1 MEIRRVGSQPS
12 SQGSSDNFTGTV
24 RRDPILTAKSP
35 SRLATGYVTFEPGA
49 RTRWHT
55 HPVGQLLVITFGH
68 GRVGVWDGPVR
79 EVQNGDVI
87 WFEPGEKHWHG
98 AGPETAM
105 THIAITEAVNGEA
118 VVWLEPV
125 TDSQYRAESSR

>member
-12 SQGSSDNFTGTV
+12 SKGTSESFTGAV
-24 RRDPILTAKSP
+24 RRDPILTAQPP
-35 SRLATGYVTFEPGA
+35 SRLATGHVTFEPAA
-49 RTRWHT
+49 RTHWHT

-68 GRVGVWDGPVR
+68 GRVGVWEGPVR
-79 EVQNGDVI
+79 EVQNGDVV

-98 AGPETAM
+98 AGPATAM

-118 VVWLEPV
+118 VVWLEAV
-125 TDSQYRAESSR
+125 TDAQYRGE